1 MLDTDRECFLKYARK
16 SPFKE
21 TKNNENIYIHPRESD
36 YHEWVA
42 CITETAVL
50 IANNIS
56 VRGSYPRIETRNA
69 NYCGEFQRFKDT
81 IDRLSEKYYL
91 VQKEYETRM
100 NKYKEK
106 QIRKAAEKFCG

>member
-1 MLDTDRECFLKYARK
+1 MLDTDIECFIKYARK

-21 TKNNENIYIHPRESD
+21 TKDHQNIYIHPHESD

-50 IANNIS
+50 IANDIT
-56 VRGSYPRIETRNA
+56 VAGSYPRIETRNA

-91 VQKEYETRM
+91 AQKEYETRM
-100 NKYKEK
+100 NKYKEA
-106 QIRKAAEKFCG
+106 QIREAAEKFCE

>member
-1 MLDTDRECFLKYARK
+1 MMVKNIENFLKYARK
-16 SPFKE
+16 LPFEE
-21 TKNNENIYIHPRESD
+21 TKDHENIYFHPRESD
-36 YHEWVA
+36 YHEWIA

-50 IANNIS
+50 IANDIT
-56 VRGSYPRIETRNA
+56 VAGSYPRIETRNA

-81 IDRLSEKYYL
+81 IDRLSEKYHL
-91 VQKEYETRM
+91 AQKEYEKRM